1 MESLDFLQETEKQ
14 LAMLLEQFSGNISAV
29 MFDME
34 SQRADLDAAR
44 KELDSR
50 EANVIR
56 MEKVMRE
63 HLQNK
68 EEMERQ
74 LQDASSRQ
82 NTAVLRETVLEN
94 EKSKLQEMLE
104 QMEKRLQEIAGE
116 KDRLA
121 GKVAELT
128 IVNQK
133 LADEKAK
140 LLKLQLE
147 QGGK

>member
-1 MESLDFLQETEKQ
+1 
-14 LAMLLEQFSGNISAV
+14 
-29 MFDME
+29 
-34 SQRADLDAAR
+34 
-44 KELDSR
+44 
-50 EANVIR
+50 
-56 MEKVMRE
+56 MRE

-68 EEMERQ
+68 GEMEKQ